1 MNRARG
7 GDVVDV
13 GRATPPAAPAL
24 PVGGFAVVDVET
36 TGFSPERDRVVEL
49 AVVVLAADGEVL
61 SCFATLLDPGRD
73 PGPTHVH
80 GITADMLVGAPSFAD
95 VQPYLAHLLSGRVL
109 VGHNVGRFD
118 LAFLAAECTR
128 AGAGT
133 PPSPVELVDT
143 LRVARQRL
151 DLRGQASLADCC
163 DRFGLVWEDHH
174 SALGD
179 ALATASLLGAMR
191 RAVGDGELDL
201 PAALVRAAANR
212 WPGARDAVPPVRLR
226 PGTRTGARVLTG

>member
-1 MNRARG
+1 MDG
-7 GDVVDV
+7 
-13 GRATPPAAPAL
+13 GRAAA

-36 TGFSPERDRVVEL
+36 TGFSPHHDRVVEL
-49 AVVVLAADGEVL
+49 AVVVLAADGDVRDR
-61 SCFATLLDPGRD
+61 FATLVDPGRD

-80 GITADMLVGAPSFAD
+80 GITAGMLVGAPCFAD
-95 VQPYLAHLLSGRVL
+95 VQPYVAHLLSGRVL

-118 LAFLAAECTR
+118 LAFLAAECAR
-128 AGAGT
+128 AGTGT
-133 PPSPVELVDT
+133 PPSPVVLVDT

-163 DRFGLVWEDHH
+163 DRFGLAWEDHH

-191 RAVGDGELDL
+191 RAVGDDELDL
-201 PAALVRAAANR
+201 PAALVRASTNR
-212 WPGARDAVPPVRLR
+212 WPGARDVVPPVRLR
-226 PGTRTGARVLTG
+226 PGARRGAEPVTG

>member
-1 MNRARG
+1 M
-7 GDVVDV
+7 
-13 GRATPPAAPAL
+13 
-24 PVGGFAVVDVET
+24 VDVET
-36 TGFSPERDRVVEL
+36 TGFSPQRDRVVEL
-49 AVVVLAADGEVL
+49 AVVVLDSDGDVRGR
-61 SCFATLLDPGRD
+61 FVTLLDPGRD

-80 GITADMLVGAPSFAD
+80 GITADMLVGAPRFAD

-128 AGAGT
+128 AGTGT
-133 PPSPVELVDT
+133 PPPPVELVDT

-163 DRFGLVWEDHH
+163 DRFGLAWEDHH

-191 RAVGDGELDL
+191 RVVGDDELDL
-201 PAALVRAAANR
+201 PGALVRAATSR
-212 WPGARDAVPPVRLR
+212 WPGAHDVVPPVHLR
-226 PGTRTGARVLTG
+226 PGTRTGVGAVTG

>member
-1 MNRARG
+1 MSPARAEAP
-7 GDVVDV
+7 GDD
-13 GRATPPAAPAL
+13 GPAPG

-36 TGFSPERDRVVEL
+36 TGFSPRHDRIVEV
-49 AVVVLAADGEVL
+49 AVVVLSAGGDVL
-61 SCFATLLDPGRD
+61 GQFATLLDPGRD

-80 GITADMLVGAPSFAD
+80 GITADMLTGAPCFAD

-118 LAFLAAECTR
+118 LAFLAAECAR
-128 AGAGT
+128 AGTGA
-133 PPSPVELVDT
+133 PPSPVVLVDT
-143 LRVARQRL
+143 LRLARQRL

-163 DRFGLVWEDHH
+163 DRFGLTWEDHH

-191 RAVGDGELDL
+191 RAIGDEELDVPVVL
-201 PAALVRAAANR
+201 ARAAANR
-212 WPGARDAVPPVRLR
+212 WPGARGVLPPVRLR
-226 PGTRTGARVLTG
+226 PRTRSGAGSVTG